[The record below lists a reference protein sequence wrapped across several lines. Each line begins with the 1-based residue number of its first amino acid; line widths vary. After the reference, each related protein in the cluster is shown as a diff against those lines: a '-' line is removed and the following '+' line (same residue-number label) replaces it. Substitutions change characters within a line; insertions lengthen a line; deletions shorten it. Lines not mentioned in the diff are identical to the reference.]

1 MKSMEKAKPRKE
13 KTDLIE
19 EVMLEDFP
27 AEVLVKIF
35 NFLSNHDIRCGVSLA
50 CKRFQ
55 KICQDKSLVPVKDLS
70 IKGHYYWSEGQCRYG
85 LRNIGALCDTIFQ
98 SKKLTTLKI
107 KALKDES
114 IDHLV
119 STALQNCPKLINL
132 EIIDTF
138 AKKRDYD
145 GE

>member
-1 MKSMEKAKPRKE
+1 MEKAKPRKE

-35 NFLSNHDIRCGVSLA
+35 NFLSNHDIRCGISLT

-55 KICQDKSLVPVKDLS
+55 KICQDESLVPVKDLS
-70 IKGHYYWSEGQCRYG
+70 IKGHYYWSKGQPQYG
-85 LRNIGALCDTIFQ
+85 LRNIEALCDTIFQ
-98 SKKLTTLKI
+98 SKMLTTLKI
-107 KALKDES
+107 KALNDVS
-114 IDHLV
+114 IYRLV
-119 STALQNCPKLINL
+119 SIALQDCPKLINL

-138 AKKRDYD
+138 AKSDSC
-145 GE
+145 E

>member
-1 MKSMEKAKPRKE
+1 MEKAKPRKE

-55 KICQDKSLVPVKDLS
+55 KICQDESLVPVKDLS
-70 IKGHYYWSEGQCRYG
+70 IKGHYYWSEGHRRYG